1 LVAVH
6 QNATGEALKVA
17 LAWAKGVGGTRAGVL
32 ETTFQ
37 EETETD
43 LFGEQAVLCGGATAL
58 VKAGFETLV
67 EAGYQPEIAYFECL
81 HELKL
86 IVDLMYEAGIAGMRY
101 SISDTAQFGDMTRGP
116 RVVNDDTK
124 KEMKK
129 ILDEIQTGT
138 FAKEWILENRAGRPT
153 FNALTKRDDN
163 HLLEQVGKE
172 LRSMMSWVNQ
182 RQNAPVAAPVVQKA
196 QIEL

>member
-1 LVAVH
+1 VH

-116 RVVNDDTK
+116 RIVNDDTK

-153 FNALTKRDDN
+153 FNALAKRDDN